1 MIFHQLIISSLLLWS
16 CDTGKLQVVA
26 SIPNSLKEISAAEI
40 LPDSDLLWVIEDAG
54 NDNHVYG
61 LDKKG
66 AIKKDIV
73 IQNSE
78 NEDWEDLTS
87 DGDGNLYIGDFGN
100 NSGKRDKFTIYKINH
115 PEKSSKES
123 RAERID
129 FTLPE
134 KMKSKDFEA
143 FFVYKD
149 FFYLFSKESK
159 KNVLLKIP
167 NVVGSHT
174 AELVTEFNFKGK
186 DNLIT
191 SADISEDG
199 KTIILLNHDK
209 VWKLDDYD
217 SDNFFQGSIQ
227 ELPFNYSS
235 QMEGVCFKSNSKVY
249 ITDESNGNLGSNL
262 YDFVIN

>member
-1 MIFHQLIISSLLLWS
+1 MIFQQLIISSFLLWS

-26 SIPNSLKEISAAEI
+26 SIPNNLKEISAIET

-66 AIKKDIV
+66 TIKKEIV

-87 DGDGNLYIGDFGN
+87 DEDGNLYIGDFGN
-100 NSGKRDKFTIYKINH
+100 NSGKRDHFTIYKINH
-115 PEKSSKES
+115 PENSSNEAK
-123 RAERID
+123 AERID

-134 KMKSKDFEA
+134 NMKSKDFEG

-159 KNVLLKIP
+159 KNVLLKVP

-174 AELVTEFNFKGK
+174 AELVIEFNLKGK
-186 DNLIT
+186 NNLIT

-199 KTIILLNHDK
+199 TTIILLNHDK
-209 VWKLDDYD
+209 VWKLTDYD
-217 SDNFFQGSIQ
+217 SDSFFQGSIQ

-235 QMEGVCFKSNSKVY
+235 QMEGVCFKSSNRIY
-249 ITDESNGNLGSNL
+249 ITDEYNGNLGSNL
-262 YDFVIN
+262 YDFDIN